1 MSNTVV
7 EVGATVL
14 AGLGALTAAL
24 LYIRR
29 AFKRFCVDF
38 ACSDAERS
46 VIEMLRSEVERLAAA
61 NTSLSAAV
69 IELQNDVVC
78 LRSANA
84 ELLQQIDEL
93 QRDNTRLSQQIEEFI
108 KILDTHN
115 IVYDNG

>member
-1 MSNTVV
+1 
-7 EVGATVL
+7 
-14 AGLGALTAAL
+14 
-24 LYIRR
+24 
-29 AFKRFCVDF
+29 
-38 ACSDAERS
+38 
-46 VIEMLRSEVERLAAA
+46 LAAA